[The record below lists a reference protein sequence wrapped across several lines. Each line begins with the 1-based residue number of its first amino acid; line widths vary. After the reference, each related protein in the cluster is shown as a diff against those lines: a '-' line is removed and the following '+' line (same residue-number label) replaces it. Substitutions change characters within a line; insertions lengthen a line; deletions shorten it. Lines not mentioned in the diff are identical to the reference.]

1 LDRRNAGIV
10 LCVSEEG
17 GIVVERSRHGGT
29 TESILESISDGVFT
43 VDEDWRI
50 TSFNRAAEEITGIDR
65 REAIGRRCAE
75 VFRASLCEGACALR
89 RTLESGR
96 PLINQP
102 CFIVDGDGRRIPISV
117 STALLRDADGSV
129 IGGAE
134 TFRDLTLVEELR
146 QELEGR
152 FAIGDLISR
161 SHTMRRILDILPAL
175 ADSDCTV
182 LIEGETG
189 TGKELLARAIH
200 GESRRREAPFVAVN
214 CAAIPETLLESELFG
229 VRAGAY
235 TGASHDRPGRFARA
249 EGGTLLLDE
258 IGEVSAA
265 VQVKLL
271 RFLEE
276 HRFEPLGSSAAIA
289 ADVRVIA
296 ATNRD
301 LRALVRDG
309 RFREDLYY
317 RINVVRLELPPL
329 RRRREDIP
337 LLIEHF
343 VARLNRRQGR
353 DVGAPTAEAVAL
365 LAAHDWPGNVR
376 ELENAIE
383 HAFVVCQ
390 EERIQTRHLPEH
402 LRGRAVLRRDT
413 RSAVQ
418 VAEAEVITEA
428 LRRNQNNRLAAA
440 RDLGMHRSTFFRKV
454 KALGIALPAED
465 GRGRTARRAATTSS

>member
-1 LDRRNAGIV
+1 LAGR
-10 LCVSEEG
+10 LRYGEA
-17 GIVVERSRHGGT
+17 

-43 VDEDWRI
+43 VDGDWCI
-50 TSFNRAAEEITGIDR
+50 TSFNRAAEEITGISRD
-65 REAIGRRCAE
+65 EAIGRRCAE
-75 VFRASLCEGACALR
+75 VFRASLCEGACALQ

-96 PLINQP
+96 PIINQP
-102 CFIVDGDGRRIPISV
+102 CFIVDGHGRRIPISV
-117 STALLRDADGSV
+117 STALLRDPEGTV

-134 TFRDLTLVEELR
+134 TFRDLTLVEVLR

-152 FAIGDLISR
+152 FAIGDLISCSR
-161 SHTMRRILDILPAL
+161 TMRNILEILPAV

-200 GESRRREAPFVAVN
+200 GESRRRAAPFVAVN
-214 CAAIPETLLESELFG
+214 CAAVPETLLESELFG

-235 TGASHDRPGRFARA
+235 TDARRDRPGRFARA
-249 EGGTLLLDE
+249 QGGTLLLDE
-258 IGEVSAA
+258 IGEISTA

-271 RFLEE
+271 RVLEE
-276 HRFEPLGSSAAIA
+276 HRFEPLGGTGPVD

-301 LRALVRDG
+301 LRALVLDDG
-309 RFREDLYY
+309 FREDLYY
-317 RINVVRLELPPL
+317 RINVMRLELPPL

-337 LLIEHF
+337 LLADHF

-353 DVGAPTAEAVAL
+353 RVEGLSAEAIAL

-383 HAFVVCQ
+383 HAFVICQ
-390 EERIQTRHLPEH
+390 DERIEPHHLPEH
-402 LRGRAVLRRDT
+402 LRGRVVVQMDV
-413 RSAVQ
+413 RSAVRI
-418 VAEAEVITEA
+418 AEAEVIAEA
-428 LRRNQNNRLAAA
+428 LRRNRNNRVAAA
-440 RDLGMHRSTFFRKV
+440 RELGMHRSTFFRRV
-454 KALGIALPAED
+454 KALGIELPAED
-465 GRGRTARRAATTSS
+465 GRSRGARRRARVPAD

>member
-1 LDRRNAGIV
+1 MGRAGY
-10 LCVSEEG
+10 G
-17 GIVVERSRHGGT
+17 GV

-43 VDEDWRI
+43 VDQDWCI
-50 TSFNRAAEEITGIDR
+50 TSFNRAAEEITGIR
-65 REAIGRRCAE
+65 RTEAIGRRCAE
-75 VFRASLCEGACALR
+75 VLRASLCEGACALQ

-96 PLINQP
+96 PIINQP
-102 CFIVDGDGRRIPISV
+102 CFIVDGSGRRIPISI
-117 STALLRDADGSV
+117 STAILRNSDGTV

-161 SHTMRRILDILPAL
+161 SSTMRHILDILPAV

-200 GESRRREAPFVAVN
+200 GESRRRTAPFVAVN
-214 CAAIPETLLESELFG
+214 CAAVPETLLESELFG

-235 TGASHDRPGRFARA
+235 TDARRDRPGRLARA
-249 EGGTLLLDE
+249 QGGTLLLDE
-258 IGEVSAA
+258 VGEITAA

-271 RFLEE
+271 RVLEE
-276 HRFEPLGSSAAIA
+276 HRFEPLGGTAAVD

-301 LRALVRDG
+301 LRGLVRED

-317 RINVVRLELPPL
+317 RINVMRLELPPL

-337 LLIEHF
+337 LLAAHF

-353 DVGAPTAEAVAL
+353 QVQGLSPAATAL

-390 EERIQTRHLPEH
+390 QELIEPRHLPDH
-402 LRGRAVLRRDT
+402 LRGRAVLHRDI

-418 VAEAEVITEA
+418 IAEAEVITEA
-428 LRRNQNNRLAAA
+428 LRRNRNSRMAAA
-440 RDLGMHRSTFFRKV
+440 RDLGMHRSTFFRRV
-454 KALGIALPAED
+454 KALGIALPEED
-465 GRGRTARRAATTSS
+465 GRSRKARRPATKGPD